1 MVQFQHLKIFHLT
14 NRKQHMKKSILLS
27 LIVVLFN
34 LGSTAQQWQ
43 SNLEQAKKMASKE
56 DKQIILVFQGSDW
69 CAPCMKLEREIWSS
83 QEFIVYADKHFI
95 MVKVDFPR
103 KKKNQ
108 LSKEQETINNKL
120 AEKFNP
126 QGYFPMVVLLNK
138 DEEVLGETGYK
149 KMSPDEY
156 IEHLKSFIQ

>member
-1 MVQFQHLKIFHLT
+1 M
-14 NRKQHMKKSILLS
+14 RKTILLS
-27 LIVVLFN
+27 LIFMLFS
-34 LGSTAQQWQ
+34 LGSIAQQWQ
-43 SNLEQAKKMASKE
+43 TDFEQAKKMASKE
-56 DKQIILVFQGSDW
+56 DKMIILVFQGSDW

-83 QEFIVYADKHFI
+83 EEFIDYADKHFI

-108 LSKEQETINNKL
+108 LSKEEEAINSKL
-120 AEKFNP
+120 AEKINP

-149 KMSPDEY
+149 KMSPNEY